1 MVTAVAK
8 SRFSAKRSIKASP
21 RSRSFDG
28 RSERVVIANNT
39 GDILVDGHMTRP
51 PLPESFAKVTDHP
64 DQPAA
69 RAAAEE
75 ECRANPGSTYVLETA
90 AYIVTHV
97 DWSMT
102 LHRVVKMHPYYADH

>member
-28 RSERVVIANNT
+28 RNDRVVIANNT

-51 PLPESFAKVTDHP
+51 PLPESFARVVDHP
-64 DQPAA
+64 DQVAA

-75 ECRANPGSTYVLETA
+75 ECRVNPGSTFVLETA
-90 AYIVTHV
+90 AYVVART

-102 LHRVVKMHPYYADH
+102 LHRVIKMHPYYADH